1 MGSYYAES
9 PAAGMEEVYNL
20 SSNILPIIFI
30 LSPGAD
36 PSSNLLRFSKDKDQ
50 M

>member
-1 MGSYYAES
+1 MGSYFADS
-9 PAAGMEEVYNL
+9 PAAGMEVVYDL

-36 PSSNLLRFSKDKDQ
+36 PS
-50 M
+50 